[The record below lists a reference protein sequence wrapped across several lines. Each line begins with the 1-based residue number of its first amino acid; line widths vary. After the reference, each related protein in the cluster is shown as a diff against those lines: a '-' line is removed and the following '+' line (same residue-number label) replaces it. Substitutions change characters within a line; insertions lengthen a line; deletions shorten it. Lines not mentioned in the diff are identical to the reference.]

1 MLFSSATVEGVKK
14 KDEVGANI
22 AYYRNLRGL
31 NQFQLAALANVGRDY
46 LAHVERGKKS
56 PTSVW
61 LGRVATA
68 LGVDAGKLYGT
79 ENEIE
84 QIDRIAPTVRLV
96 LASLEF
102 PPDIEPEPLDILRP
116 QVEQVGR
123 WRHAAAYDKI
133 VHALPDLVDQL
144 LVAGL
149 RDGAPAY
156 ALLTTALRA
165 ANTLGHKTG
174 HYDLSLLATNYMVWA
189 ASQADDPLLTATT
202 QYVRSAALARL
213 GATDQAVRLTDR
225 TIAEVEPLAT
235 DEAGAAVLCA
245 LHMRRAGLAST
256 AYDADA
262 TDTHF
267 AEARNLA
274 ERVGDRQVMGTVV
287 GPTNVKLWE
296 LSSAVDLG
304 RVPKALEIAE
314 STSLPGDYPRERI
327 AHFWLDKA
335 RAHLSAGDP
344 DQAIDALQSARV
356 VAPEYF
362 RKSRAV
368 KTAIKTT
375 AAQQKRAGG
384 GLPALANYAG
394 IEF

>member
-1 MLFSSATVEGVKK
+1 MKK
-14 KDEVGANI
+14 TDEVGARI
-22 AYYRNLRGL
+22 AYYRNMRGL
-31 NQFQLAALANVGRDY
+31 SQFQLAALANVGRDY

-61 LGRVATA
+61 VGRVAA
-68 LGVDAGKLYGT
+68 SLGVDSSKIYGT
-79 ENEIE
+79 DNEVD

-102 PPDIEPEPLDILRP
+102 PPDIDAEPLDVLRP
-116 QVEQVGR
+116 QVEQVER
-123 WRHAAAYDKI
+123 WRHNAAYDKI
-133 VHALPDLVDQL
+133 VLALPDLVDQL
-144 LVAGL
+144 LVAGQ

-156 ALLTTALRA
+156 ALLTSALRA

-174 HYDLSLLATNYMVWA
+174 HYDLSLLATNYMVDA
-189 ASQADDPLLTATT
+189 AKQTEDPLLTATT
-202 QYVRSAALARL
+202 QYVRSAALARV
-213 GATDQAVRLTDR
+213 GATDQAVLLTDR
-225 TIAEVEPLAT
+225 TITEIEPLAE
-235 DEAGAAVLCA
+235 DETGAAVLCA

-256 AYDADA
+256 AFDADT
-262 TDTHF
+262 TDAHF
-267 AEARNLA
+267 AEARRLA

-287 GPTNVKLWE
+287 GPTNIALWE
-296 LSSAVDLG
+296 LSSANDLG
-304 RVPKALEIAE
+304 RTPKALEIAE
-314 STSLPGDYPRERI
+314 ATSLPGDYPRERI
-327 AHFWLDKA
+327 AHYWLDKA
-335 RAHLSAGDP
+335 RAHLSAGQSDE
-344 DQAIDALQSARV
+344 AIDCLQAARV